1 MICENIVVGKDTK
14 YPLKGILTLPDNI
27 TEPVPAVVLVHGSG
41 SSNMDEKVGKI
52 TPFKDLA
59 EGLAKQG
66 VACVRYNKRSF
77 SYGLKMV
84 MDKKNIIT
92 VKEETIDDAIMAANL
107 LKNDSR
113 IDTSKVFIIGHS
125 MGGMLAPRIDAEGG
139 NFRGLILMAGSPL
152 PMEKIML
159 IQLEE
164 QMAEMKGLT
173 KKIISKQLDKFT
185 ALFEGLYELT
195 DEAAKATK
203 IGNGVTLYYF
213 KEMGQPTVEDY
224 LNKTDKPM
232 LIMQGEKDFQVRADR
247 DYAAYQKILVGRSN
261 VTFKLYP
268 GLSHAFV
275 PATYEDISMAKKEYS
290 IEKHI
295 GDDVI
300 SDIANWIKSIN

>member
-66 VACVRYNKRSF
+66 IACVRYNKRSF
-77 SYGLKMV
+77 SYGFKMV
-84 MDKKNIIT
+84 MDKRNIVT

-113 IDTSKVFIIGHS
+113 VDTSKVFIIGHS

-139 NFRGLILMAGSPL
+139 NFRGLIMMAGSPL

-185 ALFEGLYELT
+185 VLFEGLYELT

-213 KEMGQPTVEDY
+213 KEMGQPSVEDY

-268 GLSHAFV
+268 GLNHAFV

>member
-66 VACVRYNKRSF
+66 IACVIYNKRSF

-247 DYAAYQKILVGRSN
+247 DYAAYQKILVGRNN

>member
-1 MICENIVVGKDTK
+1 MICENIVVGKSTK

-66 VACVRYNKRSF
+66 IACVRYNKRSF

-164 QMAEMKGLT
+164 QLAEMKGLT

-224 LNKTDKPM
+224 LNKSDKPM
-232 LIMQGEKDFQVRADR
+232 LIMQGEKDFQVKADR

>member
-66 VACVRYNKRSF
+66 IACVRYNKRSF
-77 SYGLKMV
+77 SYGFKMV
-84 MDKKNIIT
+84 MDKRNIVT

-113 IDTSKVFIIGHS
+113 VDTSKVFIIGHS

-139 NFRGLILMAGSPL
+139 NFRGLIMMAGSPL

-185 ALFEGLYELT
+185 VLFEGLYELT

-268 GLSHAFV
+268 GLNHAFV

>member
-66 VACVRYNKRSF
+66 IACVRYNKRSF
-77 SYGLKMV
+77 SYGFKMV
-84 MDKKNIIT
+84 MDKKNIVT

-113 IDTSKVFIIGHS
+113 IDTSKVFILGHS

-139 NFRGLILMAGSPL
+139 NFRGLIMMAGSPL

-164 QMAEMKGLT
+164 QMAETKGLT

-268 GLSHAFV
+268 GLNHAFV